1 MKILFIV
8 PGSGDPFYCGNCFR
22 DNLHANA
29 LWKAGHEVIVMPL
42 YLPLKHES
50 FKGNT
55 PLFFPA
61 VSFYIAQKFF
71 TRKSMPKWMENILN
85 TRTALNIAASFSGS
99 TSAEGMEGLTLSMIH
114 GEGQAFNEQV
124 KLLVN
129 WIEKQEKPDIIH
141 LSSSLVIGIAKAIKQ
156 KIDIPII
163 CSLQDEEVWV
173 DHLKEEYATIAW
185 KGISDNL
192 KYIDQFVASSEFY
205 KGIALRRIPEIQNI
219 EVVYPGINREKYA
232 SADYPE
238 NQIIGFF
245 YRMNRENGLHILAEA
260 FVKLKEKESIPNL
273 KLKIGGGYTSV
284 DKKFLK
290 QVKKTLEP
298 FMNDVIWSDSYSLD
312 DHQQFYKGITALS
325 VPLTFDEG
333 VGLYLCEA
341 FAAGRPAVEP
351 ATGSF
356 PEIVGNAGVLYE
368 PNDSQS
374 LADALEKL
382 LINET
387 LLSQSKENALHLSAT
402 RYNDKISAEKLIEI
416 YKNSSKICCIFGRN
430 TKNCK

>member
-1 MKILFIV
+1 MKVLFIV

-29 LWKAGHEVIVMPL
+29 IRKAGHDVIVMPL
-42 YLPLKHES
+42 YLPLIHES
-50 FKGNT
+50 FKGDT

-61 VSFYIAQKFF
+61 TSFYVAQKFF
-71 TRKSMPKWMENILN
+71 TKRNMPKWLGNLLN
-85 TRTALNIAASFSGS
+85 TSAALDVAASFSGS
-99 TSAEGMEGLTLSMIH
+99 TSAGGMEGLTLSMIN
-114 GEGQAFNEQV
+114 GEGVAFNEQV
-124 KLLVN
+124 KLLIS
-129 WIEKQEKPDIIH
+129 WIENQEKPDIIH

-173 DHLKEEYATIAW
+173 DNLKEEYAAIAW
-185 KGISDNL
+185 KGIGDNL

-205 KGIALRRIPEIQNI
+205 RSVALRRIPEIPNI

-232 SADYPE
+232 SGSYPE
-238 NQIIGFF
+238 NPTIGFF

-260 FVKLKEKESIPNL
+260 FVKLKVKDSIPNL
-273 KLKIGGGYTSV
+273 ILKIGGGYTSV

-290 QVKKTLEP
+290 QVRKMLTP
-298 FMNDVIWSDSYSLD
+298 FMQDVIWSDTYSLD
-312 DHQQFYKGITALS
+312 DHQQFYKGITVLS

-341 FAAGRPAVEP
+341 FASGRPAVEP

-356 PEIVGNAGVLYE
+356 PEIVGNAGSLYE
-368 PNDSQS
+368 PNDSSS

-382 LINET
+382 LSDET
-387 LLSQSKENALHLSAT
+387 LLLQSKKNALSLSET
-402 RYNDKISAEKLIEI
+402 RYNDTISAERLIEI
-416 YKNSSKICCIFGRN
+416 YKNNSDSKF
-430 TKNCK
+430 KV

>member
-29 LWKAGHEVIVMPL
+29 LRKAGHDVIVMPL
-42 YLPLKHES
+42 YLPLTHES
-50 FKGNT
+50 FKGDT

-61 VSFYIAQKFF
+61 VSFYMAQKFF
-71 TRKSMPKWMENILN
+71 RRRSMPKWMENIFN
-85 TRTALNIAASFSGS
+85 SNAALNIAASFSGS
-99 TSAEGMEGLTLSMIH
+99 TSAEGMEGLTLSMIS
-114 GEGQAFNEQV
+114 GNGQAFDDQA
-124 KLLVN
+124 KILID
-129 WIEKQEKPDIIH
+129 WITHQEKPDMIH

-156 KIDIPII
+156 KIDIPIV

-173 DHLKEEYATIAW
+173 DNLKEEYATIAW
-185 KGISDNL
+185 KGICENL
-192 KYIDQFVASSEFY
+192 KYIDKFIASGEFY
-205 KGIALRRIPEIQNI
+205 KGVALRRIPQISNI
-219 EVVYPGINREKYA
+219 EVVYPGINCEKYA
-232 SADYPE
+232 SESYPGDPT
-238 NQIIGFF
+238 IGFF

-260 FVKLKEKESIPNL
+260 FVKLKEKSSIPNL
-273 KLKIGGGYTSV
+273 KLKIGGGYTAV

-290 QVKKTLEP
+290 QVKKILNP
-298 FMNDVIWSDSYSLD
+298 FMHDVIWHDTYSLD
-312 DHQQFYKGITALS
+312 DHQQFYKEITVLS
-325 VPLTFDEG
+325 VPITFDES

-356 PEIVGNAGVLYE
+356 PEIVGNAGILYE

-374 LADALEKL
+374 LSEALEKL
-382 LINET
+382 LLNET
-387 LLSQSKENALHLSAT
+387 LLSQSKKNALSLSET

-416 YKNSSKICCIFGRN
+416 YKMVQL
-430 TKNCK
+430 